1 VISGLVV
8 IRSRRNVLA
17 GALVAVALAA
27 CRVGPNYHAPA
38 LPAGAE
44 APLVSVNTAAETPAP
59 PPDTW
64 WRLYNDSRLD
74 ALVKE
79 ALESNRT
86 LAAADANFTAA
97 RAALSVVHA
106 NRYPSTAVSAG
117 GLYGR
122 DAVTDEILELGGH
135 PPQTIWLF
143 EDILQVAY
151 EVDLFGRVH
160 REIEVASANADSV
173 AAARD
178 SVRVV
183 VAAETAR
190 AYAAICALG
199 EELDVAHH
207 SLDVVSHEADI
218 TVERQEAG
226 AGSLYDV
233 SRAQALVAQ
242 VRSSVPG
249 LEGQRRA
256 ALFELTALLG
266 RTPAQAPKEVEA
278 CVTPP
283 HLLALIPV
291 GDGSALLKRR
301 PDVRQAERR
310 LAAATAEI
318 GVATADL
325 YPTVRLIGLYGGAA
339 SQLSQLDTNI
349 GRTWG
354 VGPSISWTFPNMA
367 APRARVRQA
376 KAGQAAALASF
387 DAVVLT
393 ALKETEQALAL
404 YSAALDN
411 REALGGAQDK
421 LRAAF
426 GMAHNQFLAG
436 SISYLDLLTTE
447 QSLVAIDA
455 AVASADTALV
465 QDQIAVF
472 KALGGGW
479 RGTDERSPDVPEAR

>member
-1 VISGLVV
+1 MSTLI
-8 IRSRRNVLA
+8 LA
-17 GALVAVALAA
+17 VLAA

-38 LPAGAE
+38 LPKGAE
-44 APLVSVNTAAETPAP
+44 APLVSLNPAAETPAP
-59 PPDTW
+59 PPAAW
-64 WRLYNDSRLD
+64 WRLYSDSRLD
-74 ALVKE
+74 ALVAE
-79 ALESNRT
+79 ALQANRT

-97 RAALSVVHA
+97 RAALSAVHA
-106 NRYPSTAVSAG
+106 ERYPSTLAYAG
-117 GLYGR
+117 GIYGR
-122 DAVTDEILELGGH
+122 DAVTDEILELTGR
-135 PPQTIWLF
+135 PPQTFWLF
-143 EDILQVAY
+143 EDIIQSAY

-160 REIEVASANADSV
+160 RAIEAANANADAV

-178 SVRVV
+178 GVRVV

-199 EELDVAHH
+199 EELDVARH
-207 SLDVVSHEADI
+207 SLDVVSHEAEI
-218 TVERQEAG
+218 TVKRHAAG
-226 AGSLYDV
+226 ANSVFDV
-233 SRAQALVAQ
+233 TRAQALVAE
-242 VRSSVPG
+242 VRSSIPEI
-249 LEGQRRA
+249 EGQRRA
-256 ALFELTALLG
+256 VLFELAAVLG
-266 RTPAQAPKEVEA
+266 RTPVEA
-278 CVTPP
+278 PNDLLACATPP
-283 HLLALIPV
+283 RLVALIPV
-291 GDGSALLKRR
+291 GDGAALIKRR

-325 YPTVRLIGLYGGAA
+325 YPTIRLVGLYGGAA
-339 SQLSQLDTNI
+339 IELSQLNTNI

-376 KAGQAAALASF
+376 KAEQAAALASF

-411 REALGGAQDK
+411 RQALGDARDK
-421 LRAAF
+421 IHEAF
-426 GMAHNQFLAG
+426 GIARDEFAAG
-436 SISYLDLLTTE
+436 SLSTLDLLTTE
-447 QSLVAIDA
+447 QSLVALDA
-455 AVASADTALV
+455 AVASSDTALV

-479 RGTDERSPDVPEAR
+479 QPRE

>member
-1 VISGLVV
+1 M
-8 IRSRRNVLA
+8 
-17 GALVAVALAA
+17 GALVVTSLAA

-38 LPAGAE
+38 LPSGAE
-44 APLVSVNTAAETPAP
+44 APLVSLNMAAETPAP
-59 PPDTW
+59 PPDAW
-64 WRLYNDSRLD
+64 WRLYSDSRLD
-74 ALVKE
+74 ALVEE
-79 ALESNRT
+79 ALQANRT
-86 LAAADANFTAA
+86 LAAADANFAAA
-97 RAALSVVHA
+97 RAALSAVRA
-106 NRYPSTAVSAG
+106 ERYPTTTAFAG

-122 DAVTDEILELGGH
+122 DAVTDEILELTGR
-135 PPQTIWLF
+135 PPQTFWLF
-143 EDILQVAY
+143 EDIFQSAY

-160 REIEVASANADSV
+160 RGIEAANANADAV

-178 SVRVV
+178 GVKVV

-218 TVERQEAG
+218 TVQRHEAG
-226 AGSLYDV
+226 ANSVYDV
-233 SRAQALVAQ
+233 TRAQALVAQ
-242 VRSSVPG
+242 VRSSIPE
-249 LEGQRRA
+249 LEGQRRSV
-256 ALFELTALLG
+256 LFELTAILG
-266 RTPAQAPKEVEA
+266 RTPAEAPNDLDT
-278 CVTPP
+278 CVTAPR
-283 HLLALIPV
+283 LVALIPV
-291 GDGSALLKRR
+291 GDGSALIKRR

-325 YPTVRLIGLYGGAA
+325 YPTVRLVGLYGGAA
-339 SQLSQLDTNI
+339 TELSQLNTNV

-376 KAGQAAALASF
+376 KAEQAAALASF

-411 REALGGAQDK
+411 RQALGDAQEK
-421 LRAAF
+421 IHAAF
-426 GMAHNQFLAG
+426 GLARDQFAAG
-436 SISYLDLLTTE
+436 SLSNLDLLTTE
-447 QSLVAIDA
+447 QSLVATDA
-455 AVASADTALV
+455 AVASSDAALV

-479 RGTDERSPDVPEAR
+479 RGTGARTP